1 MNPRTTI
8 SKPESPQEPGLRNT
22 AGSAHYLEKLPLP
35 LFCWRDFRMSNV
47 PWKVVYFGKP
57 GKMNTDETL
66 KLARNRAD
74 ALGITNIAVASY
86 TGETGVK
93 ASEVFK
99 GFNLVVVAG
108 VVGLTEP
115 NVHRMTAENRAMIE
129 TNGGKI
135 IMTAHAFGTLGRAVH
150 RKFGAIQVDEI
161 VAHVL
166 RLFGSGV
173 KVGCEIAC
181 MATDAGYFRTDE
193 EAIAIGGSAGGADTA
208 IVIQPSNTHTFFE
221 TKIKEIICKPR
232 QW

>member
-1 MNPRTTI
+1 
-8 SKPESPQEPGLRNT
+8 
-22 AGSAHYLEKLPLP
+22 
-35 LFCWRDFRMSNV
+35 MSNV
-47 PWKVVYFGKP
+47 PWKVVYFGQP

-66 KLARNRAD
+66 KLAKERAD
-74 ALGITNIAVASY
+74 ALDIRNIAVASY

-93 ASEVFK
+93 ASETFK
-99 GFNLVVVAG
+99 DFNLVVVAG
-108 VVGLTEP
+108 VVGFTEP
-115 NVHRMTAENRAMIE
+115 NVHRMTAENRIIIE
-129 TNGGKI
+129 ENGGKI

-161 VAHVL
+161 IAHTL
-166 RLFGSGV
+166 RLFGFGV

-193 EAIAIGGSAGGADTA
+193 EAITIGGPRGGADTA

-221 TKIKEIICKPR
+221 MKIKEIICKPR